1 MMKIRRIIALPLAA
15 AALLGL
21 CACGEVEAAEKSEI
35 PVTLSQASATPAPT
49 DSPVVNTVV
58 FKGGEN
64 LTWVCGVPYEEPGY
78 IALDS
83 AGNDRSDQVQVT
95 GEVVFWQPGD
105 YELEYAFQ
113 NEAGE
118 TVRAVRRIHQVPAVL
133 PETVD
138 AEEKVIYLTFDDGP
152 CEYTQRVLEL
162 LAQYDAKATFFVILS
177 REEECAELLPI
188 IQEQGHSIGIHAY
201 DHEYSRLYRGADE
214 YFADLWKAQQ
224 LLYGYTGTYTQ
235 ILRFPGGSVTA
246 RSLLGSDFPVVQQG
260 LMDMGMRY
268 FDWNVQPEDSKGHS
282 STDTVYAFCRGV
294 PEWETPV
301 VLQHDTR
308 VYSVSALEEMLR
320 WGTENGYRF
329 EGLRV
334 QTPEVH
340 SN

>member
-1 MMKIRRIIALPLAA
+1 MMKIRRIIALPLVA

-21 CACGEVEAAEKSEI
+21 CACGENEAAEQNEM
-35 PVTLSQASATPAPT
+35 PATLSQASATPAPT
-49 DSPVVNTVV
+49 ASPAVNTVV
-58 FKGGEN
+58 LKGEEN
-64 LTWVCGVPYEEPGY
+64 LTWVCGVPFEEPGY
-78 IALDS
+78 MALGSD
-83 AGNDRSDQVQVT
+83 GDDRSDQVQVT

-118 TVRAVRRIHQVPAVL
+118 TVRAVRRIHQVPAPL
-133 PETVD
+133 PET
-138 AEEKVIYLTFDDGP
+138 ATSEEKVIYLTFDDGP
-152 CEYTQRVLEL
+152 CEYTQQVLEL
-162 LAQYDAKATFFVILS
+162 LARYDAKATFFVILS
-177 REEECAELLPI
+177 REEECAELLPG

-224 LLYGYTGTYTQ
+224 LLYSYTGTYTQ
-235 ILRFPGGSVTA
+235 ILRFPGGSTTA
-246 RSLLGSDFPVVQQG
+246 KSLLGSDFPAVQQG
-260 LMDMGMRY
+260 LADMGMRY

-282 STDTVYAFCRGV
+282 SSDTLYAFCRGV
-294 PEWETPV
+294 PKWETPV

-308 VYSVSALEEMLR
+308 VYSVHALEAMLR

-329 EGLRV
+329 EGLGV